1 MDFYP
6 FARKLI
12 GLLSL
17 LRTYNQ
23 PKVFETIKIAREESH
38 KGEFTCAQQAK
49 FL

>member
-12 GLLSL
+12 GSLSL
-17 LRTYNQ
+17 LRTYNYA
-23 PKVFETIKIAREESH
+23 KVFETTKIAREEWH
-38 KGEFTCAQQAK
+38 KGEYTCAQQAK